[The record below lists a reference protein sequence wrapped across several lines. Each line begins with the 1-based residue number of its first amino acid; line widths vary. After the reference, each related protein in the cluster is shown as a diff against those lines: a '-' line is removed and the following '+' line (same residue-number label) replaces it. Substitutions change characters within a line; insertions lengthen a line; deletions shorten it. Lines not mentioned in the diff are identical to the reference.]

1 MIMKNL
7 KAVVSIMMLLIITSS
22 CTLAQKRE
30 IIEKSYPIQSFSS
43 VEADIVGNIIYTQS
57 SKTSVRVEGD
67 KNLVDR
73 LLVAA
78 DNEVLKLYY
87 YEKKQKNISK
97 KKLTIYITSPAIEK
111 INMDG
116 VGNFVLEGLI
126 AAENLTI
133 DFEGVGN
140 FKAMQLQ
147 SNSIDASYKGVG
159 NLELGGTT
167 DFLEL
172 SSKGVGSV
180 DTQKLEAKNAIVRAE
195 GVGSVKCYASE
206 SIDLN
211 NRGVGG
217 ITYYGNPVVT
227 NLNKSDIGKI
237 KAGK

>member
-1 MIMKNL
+1 MKNL
-7 KAVVSIMMLLIITSS
+7 KAVVPIMMLLIITSS
-22 CTLAQKRE
+22 CSLAQKRE

-43 VEADIVGNIIYTQS
+43 VKADIVGNIIYTQS

-67 KNLVDR
+67 KDLVDR

-97 KKLTIYITSPAIEK
+97 KKLTMTIYITSPAIEK

-167 DFLEL
+167 DFLKL
-172 SSKGVGSV
+172 SSKGVGNI

>member
-1 MIMKNL
+1 MKNL
-7 KAVVSIMMLLIITSS
+7 KAVVPIMMLLIITSS

-167 DFLEL
+167 DFLKL
-172 SSKGVGSV
+172 SSKGVGNI

>member
-1 MIMKNL
+1 MKNL

-87 YEKKQKNISK
+87 EKKQKNIGK
-97 KKLTIYITSPAIEK
+97 KKLTMTIYITSPAIEK

-147 SNSIDASYKGVG
+147 SNSIDASYEGVG

-227 NLNKSDIGKI
+227 NLNKSGIGKI